1 MKCLFLAVLL
11 LATPAAAQQANVVT
25 SCGSVAPFGAL
36 KAGQQ
41 FFPTIDI
48 HGQLCL
54 AGGSLTALEDEIA
67 AIKERLS
74 KLEKL
79 EPHQ

>member
-1 MKCLFLAVLL
+1 MRRLFLAALL
-11 LATPAAAQQANVVT
+11 LATPAAAQQANVVN

-54 AGGSLTALEDEIA
+54 AGGSLTALEDEIK
-67 AIKERLS
+67 AIQARLDN
-74 KLEKL
+74 LEKL
-79 EPHQ
+79 EPHK